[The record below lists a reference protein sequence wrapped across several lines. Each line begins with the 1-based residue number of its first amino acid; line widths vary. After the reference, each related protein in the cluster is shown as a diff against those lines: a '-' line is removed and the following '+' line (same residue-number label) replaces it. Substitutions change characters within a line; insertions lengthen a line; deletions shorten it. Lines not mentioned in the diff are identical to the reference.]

1 MARGAGTDWS
11 SSAACGSAE
20 PDLFFPVSASASN
33 LTQVTEAKA
42 LCGICLI
49 RRECLDF
56 AVRTRQMHGIWGGMT
71 EEERYPLIRARRE
84 ASEWPFPG
92 AARTSVSNQV

>member
-1 MARGAGTDWS
+1 MARNAGRDWTF
-11 SSAACGSAE
+11 SAACGSAE
-20 PDLFFPVSASASN
+20 ADLFFPISASFRN

-42 LCGICLI
+42 LCDICLV

-71 EEERYPLIRARRE
+71 EEERYPLIRARQE
-84 ASEWPFPG
+84 ASERPVPG
-92 AARTSVSNQV
+92 AARTSVSNQA